1 MTDVVFIPGLGADE
15 RLFDNIRTVSCNRH
29 FVRWHKPAPQ
39 ESLQNYIQAIAKQL
53 ESLHRPVLV
62 GVSLGG
68 IVAMELRELFPVE
81 KTILISSVKSKQE
94 LPSYFSLVK
103 AFRLADI
110 FPPAFLK
117 HSTPWIRPFISGA
130 YDAAHYELF
139 LKMLHATDDAFI
151 RWSIQQVLHWERD
164 TYTPGNIV
172 HLHGTT
178 DYVFPYSNIS
188 QCNYSIEGGAH
199 DMILSRSDEISDI
212 LARELQ

>member
-39 ESLQNYIQAIAKQL
+39 ESLQNYVQAIAKQL
-53 ESLHRPVLV
+53 ESLHHPVLV

-94 LPSYFSLVK
+94 LPSFFARVK

-110 FPPAFLK
+110 FPPALLK

-130 YDAAHYELF
+130 SDEANYQLF

-151 RWSIQQVLHWERD
+151 RWSIQQVLHWEREA
-164 TYTPGNIV
+164 YTPGNVI
-172 HLHGTT
+172 HMHGTE
-178 DYVFPYSNIS
+178 DYVFPYRNIIH
-188 QCNYSIEGGAH
+188 CDYSIQGGAH
-199 DMILSRSDEISDI
+199 DMILSKAAEISDI
-212 LARELQ
+212 LAKEIP